1 MKKCTNCGRE
11 NDDGA
16 ARCAVCGTEFVAS
29 SPDAEVVGPWD
40 RIAVLAHA
48 VEADRLD
55 VELNNRQIPHVMVSY
70 GDSALDGL
78 FQVAHGWG
86 HVEAPVVHQDA
97 VLSILE
103 DIRQG
108 GPEPEGDGVPGSGS
122 A

>member
-1 MKKCTNCGRE
+1 MKTCTYCGRVNE
-11 NDDGA
+11 DGA
-16 ARCAVCGTEFVAS
+16 ARCAGCGTELAAS
-29 SPDAEVVGPWD
+29 LPAAEALEPWD

-78 FQVAHGWG
+78 FQASHGWG
-86 HVEAPVVHQDA
+86 HVEAPVKHQDV
-97 VLSILE
+97 VLSVLN

-108 GPEPEGDGVPGSGS
+108 GLEPEGEAPGSGS